1 MMMSL
6 QDVEKRFEVEKT
18 KKGRRQ
24 PKKMKLEHFEPT
36 AMDAGE
42 NVVMTK
48 EDDGQD
54 CDVGEGVDFPRK
66 EEVKV
71 KARKG
76 VMAKKVMKKT
86 VSKRCISHVCP
97 EPHCD
102 KTFNRRFSLT
112 IHHRKAHG
120 NEGRSFKCIE
130 PGCAA
135 SYCTVSSLRQHL
147 SAVHKKSQKASTPN
161 LAALPQLKQPPNTC
175 SVRECGA
182 TFDDLHSL
190 SNHMRTAHNKQFLCP
205 EEDCGAFFTRKENMD
220 YHIAGSHR
228 NERLSCPK
236 ENCDLTFSGRGTL
249 RKHILTKHNSSMEKH
264 MCPVHGCGKKFNL
277 KSSLNQHSRN
287 SHKINYP
294 SQSKFPQLH
303 HCPGESC
310 DAEFTRKDQL
320 YRHLRV
326 EHVKR
331 ECAATVPTSDNPA
344 LKQKPESPAPALPA
358 GVCCPLAGCEMNF
371 AYANQLSR
379 HVKAVHGQVPCPV
392 LGCGFMSGSYGKLA
406 KHNDVAHENK
416 RLMCPEENCNAM
428 YAHKQNLTMHIRMQ
442 HRPLQR
448 LVCPRQ
454 DCGATFKWKASL
466 QHHVKAKHA
475 PVDQQLNVESSLS
488 KHTIVHHI
496 RRKYA
501 CPHQGCGWSFELRPS
516 LKKHMKAK
524 HGLVG
529 FQNPTQ
535 DQTISSSAAG
545 SDAKTQEI
553 PFISHPPKA
562 TECSEEDP
570 GKQVIKEVKLKSQL
584 PAVASETPRGP
595 LQCNVP
601 GCGYTC
607 KDHERIV
614 LHLNQRH
621 PEDPCKTSF
630 TDQATGAT
638 LVLFDICKFVM
649 QCKVCMK
656 VRTARDN
663 ISHLTSNI
671 KTHIAAFHPEELEAT
686 NGCAAPLYRVLQDC
700 TGRKCD

>member
-42 NVVMTK
+42 NVLMTK

-76 VMAKKVMKKT
+76 VMAKKVMKKA

-120 NEGRSFKCIE
+120 KEGRSFKCIE

-147 SAVHKKSQKASTPN
+147 SAVHKNSQKASTPN

-182 TFDDLHSL
+182 TFDDLQSL

-236 ENCDLTFSGRGTL
+236 ENCDLTFTGPGNL
-249 RKHILTKHNSSMEKH
+249 RKHILTKHNSIMEKH
-264 MCPVHGCGKKFNL
+264 MCPVHGCGKKFKF
-277 KSSLNQHSRN
+277 KSSLNQHSRS

-344 LKQKPESPAPALPA
+344 L
-358 GVCCPLAGCEMNF
+358 
-371 AYANQLSR
+371 
-379 HVKAVHGQVPCPV
+379 
-392 LGCGFMSGSYGKLA
+392 
-406 KHNDVAHENK
+406 NDVAHENK

-475 PVDQQLNVESSLS
+475 PADQQLNVESSLS

-562 TECSEEDP
+562 TVCSEEDP

-584 PAVASETPRGP
+584 PAVVSEAPRGP
-595 LQCNVP
+595 LQCNAP

-686 NGCAAPLYRVLQDC
+686 NGCAAPLYRVLQDS